1 MISPPVVGHRRMI
14 KQRLIEINKELDW
27 AIRCI
32 GECNYG
38 KAKQALY
45 IALDHVRALNKE
57 KGESGD
63 SPVGS

>member
-1 MISPPVVGHRRMI
+1 MT
-14 KQRLIEINKELDW
+14 KRLIEINKELDW

-57 KGESGD
+57 TGEPKD
-63 SPVGS
+63 SPVT